1 MSRPDI
7 VELQSDI
14 SGIETVL
21 GGIEEKLG
29 VLSSSLVELP
39 ESQVSLIKQI
49 RKETVRHIMTELE
62 AILWKA
68 FGLALCLFWW
78 ELPSGV

>member
-1 MSRPDI
+1 
-7 VELQSDI
+7 
-14 SGIETVL
+14 L

-68 FGLALCLFWW
+68 FGLALVLVLVGITFWRLTEIW
-78 ELPSGV
+78 VAKSKPKAN